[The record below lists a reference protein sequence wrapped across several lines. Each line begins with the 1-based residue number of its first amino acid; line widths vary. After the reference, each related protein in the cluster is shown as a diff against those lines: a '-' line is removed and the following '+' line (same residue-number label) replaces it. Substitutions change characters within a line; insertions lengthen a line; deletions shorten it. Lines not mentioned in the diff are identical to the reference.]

1 MQCNRNSDFFS
12 QFLAGM
18 GYASHLII
26 AFSATS
32 YIIVIAWA
40 FFYLFLS
47 FSTELPWAT
56 CGNYWNTGKVVAV
69 AKKKKLFCA
78 VLYMLPGTPPI
89 AALQRL
95 TAVNVFVFTALI
107 L

>member
-1 MQCNRNSDFFS
+1 
-12 QFLAGM
+12 M

-40 FFYLFLS
+40 LFYLFLS

-56 CGNYWNTGKVVAV
+56 CGNYWNTGKMVAV
-69 AKKKKLFCA
+69 ADKPY
-78 VLYMLPGTPPI
+78 VLPGTPPI
-89 AALQRL
+89 GML
-95 TAVNVFVFTALI
+95 TNCLCIYSTVTL
-107 L
+107 